1 MFPIAKLIPLVILL
15 ILMGASATYLYHNSQ
30 NSGLFRTLSSYIPDG
45 AVAIAHFENNSV
57 DIYGFTGDNFS
68 GVILDFKEIQGSA
81 SVIPDLSGNGGIS
94 LKQIGCQD
102 GIPVYS
108 AKGFENNGV
117 KHSGIPA
124 LILKYFG
131 INVNNFTLA
140 SPQPGIF
147 VAGNYNSVTSSIN
160 QQNSKGINRLINYIN
175 GSAQLSFA
183 YFINS
188 SSVETIS
195 GNYSSG
201 FLTSIITLKSIKYA
215 VYVALS
221 LQYILGSGYTVL
233 PRFDSVVIIADGHDA
248 FLMLQYKLL
257 KFIFTGGGSL
267 L

>member
-1 MFPIAKLIPLVILL
+1 MFPTSKLIPLFILILL
-15 ILMGASATYLYHNSQ
+15 TGASATYLYHNSQ
-30 NSGLFRTLSSYIPDG
+30 NSGIFRTFSSYIPDG
-45 AVAIAHFENNSV
+45 AVAIAHYENNSV

-68 GVILDFKEIQGSA
+68 GIILDFKEMQGST
-81 SVIPDLSGNGGIS
+81 SVIPDLSGNGEIS
-94 LKQIGCQD
+94 LRQISCQE
-102 GIPVYS
+102 GIPIYS
-108 AKGFENNGV
+108 AKGFENNGI
-117 KHSGIPA
+117 KHSGIPE

-147 VAGNYNSVTSSIN
+147 VAGNYNSVITSIS
-160 QQNSKGINRLINYIN
+160 QQNSKGINRLVDYIN

-221 LQYILGSGYTVL
+221 LQYILGNGYTVL

-248 FLMLQYKLL
+248 FLMLQYNLL
-257 KFIFTGGGSL
+257 QFIFSGGGSL